1 MSSSTNT
8 ACKSRRALREVL
20 AALLAAVCLT
30 TLVLAQDVGLR
41 APSTTVAGTATSVAT
56 TGSGSATF
64 YLVGPSVTVKR
75 DVHLGDDV
83 ALSAKDLQSAGKY
96 LAIVCGSNCRS
107 VEFFVAPSKPVS
119 LTFLMHP
126 SRAPVGLNDVVSG
139 VALPFDEFRNLIFA
153 PVTVDFQLS
162 TKGTA
167 PITHPISTQNGVAWF
182 RANSGRT
189 AGALQITA
197 SIINN
202 NNNNEVVARRI
213 VQQVAADPCSL
224 RIKGQRTAKG
234 IVVETEPV
242 RDCAGN
248 PVPDGTVVTFTAKD
262 GTETSTVDAPVKQG
276 IARAQ
281 MMATGPV
288 LVSAASGVVMGNELR
303 LGAQ

>member
-1 MSSSTNT
+1 M
-8 ACKSRRALREVL
+8 AVL
-20 AALLAAVCLT
+20 LGAVCLT
-30 TLVLAQDVGLR
+30 TLVRGQDEGLR
-41 APSTTVAGTATSVAT
+41 APSTAVAGTATSIAT

-64 YLVGPSVTVKR
+64 YLVGPSVMLKR
-75 DVHLGDDV
+75 DVHLGDEV

-107 VEFFVAPSKPVS
+107 VGFFVAPAKAVS
-119 LTFLMHP
+119 LTFLVHP

-139 VALPFDEFRNLIFA
+139 VALPFDEFRNLVFA

-167 PITHPISTQNGVAWF
+167 PSSHPVSTQNGVAWF

-189 AGALQITA
+189 AGALQVTA
-197 SIINN
+197 SI
-202 NNNNEVVARRI
+202 NEVVARRV

-262 GTETSTVDAPVKQG
+262 GAETSTVDAPVKQG

-281 MMATGPV
+281 MTATATATGAV
-288 LVSAASGVVMGNELR
+288 LISAASGVVMGNELR
-303 LGAQ
+303 LGAR